1 MRIGVLKEIKDR
13 ESRVALTPTGVA
25 QLLAAGHAVLVE
37 RGAGL
42 GSGFADGEYAA
53 AGAHLVD
60 AAAAW
65 GANLILKVKEPL
77 ESEYR
82 FLSGQI
88 VFTYFHLAG
97 VTPSLTQ
104 ALLDA
109 KTTAI
114 AYETVED
121 SQGRLPLLAPMSGVA
136 GSMAPTIGN
145 YYLAKFNGG
154 RGMLL
159 GRVLGQAFGRV
170 LVIGDGV
177 VGRHAARTAVAMGTC
192 VTIAGRHHERLPEL
206 HREVS
211 DRFEFIV
218 SEPEAIAAAA
228 RMSDLVIGAVLV
240 RGARTPAVM
249 TKPMVAAMQP
259 GAVIVDVSIDQGG
272 CVETARPT
280 SHSDPV
286 YVEQGVIHYCV
297 TNMPGAYPRTSTVAL
312 TTATLPYARRLA
324 DRGLA
329 ALREDPGLAK
339 GVNTHAGTITCRA
352 VAESLGRTDVYRTLE
367 ESLPGLE

>member
-1 MRIGVLKEIKDR
+1 MNIGVLKEIKDR
-13 ESRVALTPTGVA
+13 ENRVALTPSGAA
-25 QLLAAGHAVLVE
+25 QLAAAGHAVLVE

-42 GSGFADGEYAA
+42 GSGFADEEYVD

-60 AAAAW
+60 AATAW
-65 GANLILKVKEPL
+65 SANLIVKVKEPL
-77 ESEYR
+77 EPEYR

-121 SQGRLPLLAPMSGVA
+121 GEGRLPLLAPMSGVA

-159 GRVLGQAFGRV
+159 GQVLGQAFGRV

-177 VGRHAARTAVAMGTC
+177 VGRHAARTAVAMGTR
-192 VTIAGRHHERLPEL
+192 VTIAGRRRERLAQLQQEIS
-206 HREVS
+206 HQ
-211 DRFEFIV
+211 FEFIV

-228 RMSDLVIGAVLV
+228 RSSDLVIGAVLV
-240 RGARTPAVM
+240 RGARTPIVM
-249 TKPMVAAMQP
+249 SKPMVASMQP

-272 CVETARPT
+272 CIETSRAT
-280 SHSDPV
+280 THSDPI
-286 YVEQGVIHYCV
+286 YERHGVLHYCV
-297 TNMPGAYPRTSTVAL
+297 ANMPSAYPRTSTLAL
-312 TTATLPYARRLA
+312 TEASLPYIVRLA
-324 DRGLA
+324 EQGIGL
-329 ALREDPGLAK
+329 LREDPGFGKALNAQD
-339 GVNTHAGTITCRA
+339 GFLTNREVADSLDFTHR
-352 VAESLGRTDVYRTLE
+352 YRE
-367 ESLPGLE
+367 FPWD

>member
-1 MRIGVLKEIKDR
+1 MHIGVLKEIKDR
-13 ESRVALTPTGVA
+13 ENRVALTPRGAA
-25 QLLAAGHAVLVE
+25 QLVAAGHAVLVE

-42 GSGFADGEYAA
+42 GSGFADEEYAA
-53 AGAHLVD
+53 AGARLVD
-60 AAAAW
+60 AATAW
-65 GANLILKVKEPL
+65 GANLIVKVKEPL

-82 FLSGQI
+82 FLSSHI

-121 SQGRLPLLAPMSGVA
+121 GDGRLPLLAPMSGVA

-177 VGRHAARTAVAMGTC
+177 VGRHAARTAVAMGTH
-192 VTIAGRHHERLPEL
+192 VTIASRHRDRLPEL
-206 HREVS
+206 HREVPGQ
-211 DRFEFIV
+211 FEFIV
-218 SEPEAIAAAA
+218 SEPDAIAAAA
-228 RMSDLVIGAVLV
+228 RSSDLVIGAVLV
-240 RGARTPAVM
+240 RGARAPAVM
-249 TKPMVAAMQP
+249 TTAMVAAMQP

-272 CVETARPT
+272 CVETGRPT

-312 TTATLPYARRLA
+312 TTATLAYARRLA
-324 DRGLA
+324 DHGLA

-339 GVNTHAGTITCRA
+339 GVNTHAGAITCRA
-352 VAESLGRTDVYRTLE
+352 VAESLGRTEVYRSLE
-367 ESLPGLE
+367 ELLPGLD

>member
-1 MRIGVLKEIKDR
+1 MNIGVLKEITDR
-13 ESRVALTPTGVA
+13 ENRVALTPTGAA
-25 QLLAAGHAVLVE
+25 QLAAAGHAVLVE

-42 GSGFADGEYAA
+42 GSGFADEEYVD

-60 AAAAW
+60 AATAW
-65 GANLILKVKEPL
+65 SANLIVKVKEPL
-77 ESEYR
+77 EPEYPY
-82 FLSGQI
+82 LSGQI

-97 VTPSLTQ
+97 VTRSLTQ

-121 SQGRLPLLAPMSGVA
+121 GEGRLPLLAPMSGVA

-159 GRVLGQAFGRV
+159 GQVLGQAFGRV

-177 VGRHAARTAVAMGTC
+177 VGRHAARTAVAMGTR
-192 VTIAGRHHERLPEL
+192 VTMAGRRRERLAQLQQEI
-206 HREVS
+206 S
-211 DRFEFIV
+211 DQFEFIV

-228 RMSDLVIGAVLV
+228 RSSDLVIGAVLV
-240 RGARTPAVM
+240 RGARTPVVM
-249 TKPMVAAMQP
+249 SKPMVASTQP

-272 CVETARPT
+272 CIETSRPT
-280 SHSDPV
+280 SHSNPV

-297 TNMPGAYPRTSTVAL
+297 TNMPGAYPRTSTLAL
-312 TTATLPYARRLA
+312 TTATLPYVRRLA

-339 GVNTHAGTITCRA
+339 GLNTHAGAITCRA
-352 VAESLGRTDVYRTLE
+352 VAEGLGCTEVYRSLE
-367 ESLPGLE
+367 EFIPDLK

>member
-1 MRIGVLKEIKDR
+1 MQIGVLKEIKDR
-13 ESRVALTPTGVA
+13 EDRVALTPTGA
-25 QLLAAGHAVLVE
+25 AELAAAGHAVLVE
-37 RGAGL
+37 CGAGL
-42 GSGFADGEYAA
+42 GSGFGDEEYAA

-60 AAAAW
+60 AATAW
-65 GANLILKVKEPL
+65 GANLIVKVKEPL

-82 FLSGQI
+82 FLSNQI

-104 ALLDA
+104 ALIDA
-109 KTTAI
+109 RTTAI

-121 SQGRLPLLAPMSGVA
+121 GKGRLPLLAPMSGVA

-145 YYLAKFNGG
+145 YYLARFNGG

-177 VGRHAARTAVAMGTC
+177 VGRHALRTAVAMGAR
-192 VTIAGRHHERLPEL
+192 VTIAGRHRERLPDL
-206 HREVS
+206 QREVS
-211 DRFEFIV
+211 GQFEFIV
-218 SEPEAIAAAA
+218 SQPEAIGAAA
-228 RMSDLVIGAVLV
+228 RSSDLVIGAVLV
-240 RGARTPAVM
+240 RGARAPTVM
-249 TKPMVAAMQP
+249 TRPMVAAMQP

-280 SHSDPV
+280 SHSNPV
-286 YVEQGVIHYCV
+286 YVDQGVIHYCV

-312 TTATLPYARRLA
+312 TTATLPYVRRLA

-329 ALREDPGLAK
+329 ALGEDPGLAR
-339 GVNTHAGTITCRA
+339 GVNAHAGAITCRA
-352 VAESLGRTDVYRTLE
+352 VAEGLGRTEMYRALGELVTPLE
-367 ESLPGLE
+367 

>member
-1 MRIGVLKEIKDR
+1 MHIGVLKEIKDR
-13 ESRVALTPTGVA
+13 ENRVGLTPAGAA
-25 QLLAAGHAVLVE
+25 QLAAAGHTVLVE

-42 GSGFADGEYAA
+42 GSGFPDEEYAD
-53 AGAHLVD
+53 AGAQLVD

-65 GANLILKVKEPL
+65 GADLIVKVKEPL

-82 FLSGQI
+82 FLAGQI

-104 ALLDA
+104 ALIDA
-109 KTTAI
+109 NATAI

-121 SQGRLPLLAPMSGVA
+121 GEGRLPLLAPMSGVA

-145 YYLAKFNGG
+145 YYLARFNGG

-177 VGRHAARTAVAMGTC
+177 VGRHAARTAVAMGTH
-192 VTIAGRHHERLPEL
+192 VTVAGLHPERLPEL
-206 HREVS
+206 QRELS
-211 DRFEFIV
+211 GAFEFIV
-218 SEPEAIAAAA
+218 SGPEAIAAAA
-228 RMSDLVIGAVLV
+228 RSSDLVIGAVLV
-240 RGARTPAVM
+240 RGSRTPTVM
-249 TKPMVAAMQP
+249 TRAMVAAMQP
-259 GAVIVDVSIDQGG
+259 GSVIVDVSIDQGG
-272 CVETARPT
+272 SVETSRPT
-280 SHSDPV
+280 SHSNPV
-286 YVEQGVIHYCV
+286 YVEEGVIHYCV

-312 TTATLPYARRLA
+312 TTATLPFVLRLA

-329 ALREDPGLAK
+329 ALRDDPGLAR
-339 GVNTHAGTITCRA
+339 GVNVHAGAITCRA
-352 VAESLGRTDVYRTLE
+352 VAEGLGRTETYRPLE
-367 ESLPGLE
+367 EFLLGLE